1 MEHHRTRPR
10 QPGPRRGGPRP
21 PLPPQAR
28 RRPGTAGRRPVPGRS
43 RPAPVAGPS
52 RLPSPRLTGLGCGL
66 FCMAAMVLAGFL
78 DDLLLG
84 ASLTVYG
91 VLALPVSALTALWV
105 RGGDL
110 LTAPVVIPIAFA
122 VGLPT
127 VADDGGGGFLGVV
140 MGLVTALSTQAGWL
154 YGGTLIA
161 GVIVIVR
168 RIRLI
173 RTVRYRRRA

>member
-1 MEHHRTRPR
+1 MEQRRTRPR
-10 QPGPRRGGPRP
+10 QHGPSRGAPRG

-28 RRPGTAGRRPVPGRS
+28 RRPATAERRPAPGRS
-43 RPAPVAGPS
+43 RPAPVAGPA
-52 RLPSPRLTGLGCGL
+52 RVPNPRLTGLGCGL
-66 FCMAAMVLAGFL
+66 FCMAVMFLLGFL

-91 VLALPVSALTALWV
+91 VLFLPVSALTAVWV

-110 LTAPVVIPIAFA
+110 LTAPVVAPIAFA
-122 VGLPT
+122 VGLAT
-127 VADDGGGGFLGVV
+127 VADDGGGGFLGGV

-161 GVIVIVR
+161 GVVVVVR

-173 RTVRYRRRA
+173 RRRRRA